1 VSTASGDRR
10 GLFPQLVAL
19 LAAGCASAPTAPASA
34 VAAADAGSTAALPG
48 PPPALRLPT
57 DVRPTAQRLA
67 LRLDPRGTTFTGT
80 ARIQLVIEAPVP
92 VFWIHAQDLTIR
104 RATLVR
110 GGVEQPVRTAVVPPD
125 LLAII
130 PPAPLATGQ
139 AELVLEYEGTLDR
152 ERSRGLYRVDEGDTP
167 YLYTFFEPVD
177 TRRAFPGFDEPSFK
191 IPWELEIT
199 VPPGNLAFAN
209 TAEASRQTGADGWL
223 TLRFERSRPLPS
235 YLVAFA
241 AGPFDVVPGAPA
253 GHHGTPLRFIVPQ
266 GHRDELGY
274 AQSIV
279 PRVISLLEDATGV
292 PYPYGKLDVLIVPRF
307 WGTMEHP
314 GLVALGQPLLLFSP
328 DKEELA
334 RRQHGA
340 NITIHEL
347 AHYWY
352 GDLVTTAWWDDTWLN
367 ESFGSWMDGKV
378 TERLE
383 PAWRW
388 ERRAL
393 SAREQALRADAVPGA
408 KPIRGPI
415 HTREDIESSFDAAL
429 TYSKGHTVIS
439 MFERW
444 IGEAPWRSAMA
455 AYLNAYADRN
465 ATSEDLLRSLD
476 ASLGRNVSGP
486 MASFVNQPGFPLV
499 RATLSCHGSGAATV
513 QLSQEPFVAGTQ
525 GSWQIPVCA
534 RAGTGKRV
542 ERACTVLQGPTGAL
556 ELPASLGC
564 PGWVLLNDGGL
575 GYYRVAYSPEMRK
588 KIRTMPPG
596 ALSAEEQVSLASDF
610 SALAERGEV
619 PVGEVLDRAAA
630 MARQKDSAVAI
641 TGWEMLGAWL
651 RKDRL
656 SAESQSQ
663 RVELFSKLGSAT
675 ARSIGWKPRPGESL
689 DVRESRR
696 VIVPIVARDANDAVL
711 REEATRLART
721 WLESRTGL
729 DEDVLEPV
737 LRVAATRGDAAL
749 FDLMTQQAAAAQV
762 RNDRTRIIGALGW
775 FEDPELATRARAL
788 LDDPRFE
795 LRDTREVLA
804 FQVARSETREAAW
817 PVLKDRAARLVPRMR
832 EDEAQGLLATIG
844 SACDRRYADE
854 ARKTLGPLMEHINGG
869 PFALRHAVG
878 RIERCAEI
886 HDRTGE
892 AIQQWLAARTSTR
905 SARK

>member
-1 VSTASGDRR
+1 MIGTAADCA
-10 GLFPQLVAL
+10 GLWAL
-19 LAAGCASAPTAPASA
+19 LISMLAGGCASAPTAPAG
-34 VAAADAGSTAALPG
+34 AAAPDAGSTAAVPG
-48 PPPALRLPT
+48 PPPALRLST
-57 DVRPTAQRLA
+57 DVRPTAQHLA

-80 ARIQLVIEAPVP
+80 ARIQLTIEKPVP
-92 VFWIHAQDLTIR
+92 AFWIHAQDLTIR
-104 RATLVR
+104 RAALLR
-110 GGVEQPVRTAVVPPD
+110 GGIEQPVGTVVVPPD
-125 LLAII
+125 LLAIV

-139 AELVLEYEGTLDR
+139 AELVIDYDGVLDR

-177 TRRAFPGFDEPSFK
+177 ARRAFPSFDEPSFK

-241 AGPFDVVPGAPA
+241 AGPFDVIPGAPA

-266 GHRDELGY
+266 GHREELGY
-274 AQSIV
+274 AQSIL
-279 PRVISLLEDATGV
+279 PRVVSLLEDATGV
-292 PYPYGKLDVLIVPRF
+292 PYPYGKLDVLVVPRF

-328 DKEELA
+328 GKDGLA

-340 NITIHEL
+340 STTIHEL

-367 ESFGSWMDGKV
+367 ESFGSWIEGKV
-378 TERLE
+378 TARLE
-383 PAWRW
+383 PGWRW
-388 ERRAL
+388 ERRSL
-393 SAREQALRADAVPGA
+393 SAREHALRADAVPGA

-415 HTREDIESSFDAAL
+415 RTREDIEASFDAAL
-429 TYSKGHTVIS
+429 TYSKGSTVIS

-444 IGEAPWRSAMA
+444 IGEEPWRSAMA

-465 ATSEDLLRSLD
+465 ATSEDLFRSLD
-476 ASLGRNVSGP
+476 ASLRRNVSGP
-486 MASFVNQPGFPLV
+486 LASFVTQPGFPLV
-499 RATLSCHGSGAATV
+499 RATLSCHGSGPATV

-525 GSWQIPVCA
+525 GTWQIPVCA

-542 ERACTVLQGPTGAL
+542 ERACTLLEGPTGSLA
-556 ELPASLGC
+556 LPASLGC
-564 PGWVLLNDGGL
+564 PSWVLLNDGGL

-588 KIRTMPPG
+588 KIRAMPPG

-630 MARQKDSAVAI
+630 MARQTDSAVAI
-641 TGWEMLGAWL
+641 TGWEMLEVWL

-656 SAESQSQ
+656 SRESQS
-663 RVELFSKLGSAT
+663 RRTELFSTLGSAK
-675 ARSIGWKPRPGESL
+675 ARSIGWTPKPKESL
-689 DVRESRR
+689 DVREARR
-696 VIVPIVARDANDAVL
+696 VIVPIVARGGDDTVL
-711 REEATRLART
+711 RGEATGLART
-721 WLESRTGL
+721 WLQSRTGL

-737 LRVAATRGDAAL
+737 LQIAATRGDAAL

-762 RNDRTRIIGALGW
+762 RNDRTRIIGSLGW
-775 FEDPELATRARAL
+775 FEDPELAARARAL

-795 LRDTREVLA
+795 LRDTAQLFAVQL
-804 FQVARSETREAAW
+804 ARSETRDAAW
-817 PVLKDRAARLVPRMR
+817 PVLQDRAATLVPRMR
-832 EDEAQGLLATIG
+832 EDEAQWLLATIG
-844 SACDRRYADE
+844 SACDRHYADE

-878 RIERCAEI
+878 GIERCAEI

-892 AIQQWLAARTSTR
+892 AIQAWLAARTRPR
-905 SARK
+905 SARR